1 MPLPL
6 IQRYEIYRMLRN
18 LLALVIDRKSEG
30 SPRDEEAPH
39 LPRLALQFPAND
51 IRDSFESGYPEL
63 TNRDTV

>member
-1 MPLPL
+1 
-6 IQRYEIYRMLRN
+6 MLRD
-18 LLALVIDRKSEG
+18 LLNLVIDRKSEG

-51 IRDSFESGYPEL
+51 IRDSFESGHSEV